1 MSGMSAKTVG
11 TVLLLGL
18 ILAAVRPA
26 AALPAFARKY
36 GLPCSACHEAWPK
49 LNNFGQVFRDNGY
62 QLGNDRD
69 APIYQNPAYW
79 PIMFR
84 TSTQWHR
91 ETNNRVAL
99 DSIPGN
105 PNSPLVEGQITTSG
119 FDLTGIDIFSAGT
132 LYKNISFGVQPFIDN
147 TGRVHLETAFV
158 RLDNLLG
165 SRWLNLKFGK
175 FELDTLI
182 SERRILT
189 LDNNGFYQLYH
200 FNPSGDSNIFG
211 GLGTNQLGVEL
222 LGHSKNSYTR
232 YSVSLLSSN
241 NGAVNL
247 PTNHTYDVY
256 ADFTQGFE
264 IPGLGLQRIGV
275 YSYVGKSPTFFQ
287 TSHGNAIP
295 GTGSGNRSYYRVG
308 AYGLWYIGKFDFTT
322 FYMHGQDNVFLGND
336 VRADRPFD
344 LPVGAAGPSWN
355 GGFVEAH
362 YNYNPRL
369 ILISKYE
376 LIRMERQANPTRAD
390 NFGNLDTW
398 TVGYRFYPI
407 MSSRAGLAWLQEYSR
422 TQTVGTAPI
431 SGLSGTSSSYLMGFD
446 FDF

>member
-1 MSGMSAKTVG
+1 MRGVSGKTVAS
-11 TVLLLGL
+11 LLFLGL
-18 ILAAVRPA
+18 ILALPRPA
-26 AALPAFARKY
+26 AAIPAFARKY

-69 APIYQNPAYW
+69 SPVYQNPAYW

-84 TSTQWHR
+84 TSTQWHH
-91 ETNNRVAL
+91 ETTNRMAV
-99 DSIPGN
+99 DTVPGD
-105 PNSPLVEGQITTSG
+105 PSSPLAESRVTTSG
-119 FDLTGIDIFSAGT
+119 FDLTGIDIFTAGT
-132 LYKNISFGVQPFIDN
+132 LYKNISFGLQPFVDN
-147 TGRVHLETAFV
+147 TGRIHLETAFV

-165 SRWLNLKFGK
+165 SHWLNVKFGK

-182 SERRILT
+182 SERRLLT
-189 LDNNGFYQLYH
+189 LDNNGFYQNYH
-200 FNPSGDSNIFG
+200 FTPAGDNNIFG
-211 GLGTNQLGVEL
+211 GLGNNQLGVEL
-222 LGHSKNSYTR
+222 MGHSRNSYTR
-232 YSVSLLSSN
+232 YSVAMLSSN

-264 IPGLGLQRIGV
+264 IPGLGLQRVGV

-295 GTGSGNRSYYRVG
+295 GTGSGNRSYYRAG
-308 AYGLWYIGKFDFTT
+308 AYGLWYFGKFDVST
-322 FYMHGQDNVFLGND
+322 FYMHGQDNVFLGNN
-336 VRADRPFD
+336 VRADRPFN
-344 LPVGAAGPSWN
+344 LPAGAAGPSWN

-376 LIRMERQANPTRAD
+376 LIRMSRQANPSRAD
-390 NFGNLDTW
+390 DFGNLDSW
-398 TVGYRFYPI
+398 TIGYRWYPI

-422 TQTVGTAPI
+422 TQTVGTAPL
-431 SGLSGTSSSYLMGFD
+431 SGLNGTSSSYLMGFD